1 MSTQIRTGVIR
12 VEVGDNKPLYD
23 THVNA
28 IISLALMLLVCY
40 QRPTGIEPISTVSK
54 TDALTVMLRTLF
66 RIRKRGDNVLFKVQM
81 KRVELLCLEDTM
93 S

>member
-28 IISLALMLLVCY
+28 IISLALMLLVY
-40 QRPTGIEPISTVSK
+40 YERPTGIEPISTVSK

-66 RIRKRGDNVLFKVQM
+66 RVRRGNKILFKVQM
-81 KRVELLCLEDTM
+81 KRVELLCLSDIV

>member
-23 THVNA
+23 THV
-28 IISLALMLLVCY
+28 STMTSMLLVY
-40 QRPTGIEPISTVSK
+40 GKRPTGIEPISTVSK

-66 RIRKRGDNVLFKVQM
+66 RIRKRGG
-81 KRVELLCLEDTM
+81 
-93 S
+93 